1 MTLLRDARQEIVWIG
16 TDGQGL
22 YQYTRNAVA
31 FRSITFNDLPYNLS
45 KPVRALYVDHERS
58 LWVGTKGEGLLRIPN
73 FYDRKT
79 FDAAHVEQKTT
90 ANSDLLDNSVYTFA
104 ASSRNLLW
112 IGTDGDGLNYYSYAD
127 RRIHRLGVP
136 EEMRFIHTLRETAPD
151 TLWVASVGCGIFRI
165 TLGGSQTHP
174 EIREVKRLH
183 FNEELEVKKFFF
195 ALYEQN
201 DSIMWF
207 GNRGGGA
214 VRYNTHTNT
223 HQIAKFDHNRS
234 AIVNDIFTI
243 HQTQDK
249 SLWFGTSGGLIQV
262 ARDTTLASRASPT
275 PCTASS
281 TTARATSG

>member
-1 MTLLRDARQEIVWIG
+1 M
-16 TDGQGL
+16 
-22 YQYTRNAVA
+22 
-31 FRSITFNDLPYNLS
+31 
-45 KPVRALYVDHERS
+45 
-58 LWVGTKGEGLLRIPN
+58 
-73 FYDRKT
+73 
-79 FDAAHVEQKTT
+79 
-90 ANSDLLDNSVYTFA
+90 
-104 ASSRNLLW
+104 LW

-249 SLWFGTSGGLIQV
+249 SLWF
-262 ARDTTLASRASPT
+262 
-275 PCTASS
+275 
-281 TTARATSG
+281 ARAAD

>member
-1 MTLLRDARQEIVWIG
+1 MSLRK
-16 TDGQGL
+16 
-22 YQYTRNAVA
+22 
-31 FRSITFNDLPYNLS
+31 FRS

-183 FNEELEVKKFFF
+183 FNEEPP
-195 ALYEQN
+195 
-201 DSIMWF
+201 I
-207 GNRGGGA
+207 
-214 VRYNTHTNT
+214 
-223 HQIAKFDHNRS
+223 
-234 AIVNDIFTI
+234 
-243 HQTQDK
+243 
-249 SLWFGTSGGLIQV
+249 SL
-262 ARDTTLASRASPT
+262 AASPT
-275 PCTASS
+275 ALFIMPHERTIPITPAMAIPCPYNI
-281 TTARATSG
+281 RFIG